1 MFPSVSCGVIS
12 INTSMDARVWA
23 MLILL
28 SVLWGGSFFFVG
40 IVVTELP
47 LLTIVTLRVGI
58 AAITLWAI
66 ALIIGLCP
74 PKKLRVWG
82 SFSRDGIAK

>member
-1 MFPSVSCGVIS
+1 M
-12 INTSMDARVWA
+12 NARVWA

-47 LLTIVTLRVGI
+47 LLTIVTLRVGV
-58 AAITLWAI
+58 AAITLWVI
-66 ALIIGLCP
+66 ALMIGLRP
-74 PKKLRVWG
+74 PKKLSVWG

>member
-1 MFPSVSCGVIS
+1 MTSS
-12 INTSMDARVWA
+12 INTSMNARVWA

-47 LLTIVTLRVGI
+47 LLTIVPLRVGI
-58 AAITLWAI
+58 SAITLWFI
-66 ALIIGLCP
+66 AFRNINIYD
-74 PKKLRVWG
+74 
-82 SFSRDGIAK
+82 FFQ

>member
-1 MFPSVSCGVIS
+1 M
-12 INTSMDARVWA
+12 NARVWA

-47 LLTIVTLRVGI
+47 LLTIVTLRVGV
-58 AAITLWAI
+58 AAITLWVI
-66 ALIIGLCP
+66 ALMIGLRP
-74 PKKLRVWG
+74 PKKLSVWV